1 MDTVKKMAA
10 DRANKQEYKIFS
22 PMIFITFYLKYKVM
36 QN

>member
-22 PMIFITFYLKYKVM
+22 PMIFYNILFKV
-36 QN
+36 